1 MISKETKKH
10 IWYLYDIKKMSKSK
24 IAQKVGVSRN
34 SVIKILEDKSTVSEQ
49 FLKDAQNIERKSN
62 ESLLKM
68 IQDDDRLPS
77 IVSKILDIMNDD
89 EQLTNEIKRN
99 GLRPLATVLGILSD
113 KSIRLAEMHKG
124 VNSPNDVKVTIVNDA
139 DTVAKLEEEVNE
151 SKYTN

>member
-139 DTVAKLEEEVNE
+139 DTVAKFEEEVNE

>member
-124 VNSPNDVKVTIVNDA
+124 VNSPNNVKVTIVNDA
-139 DTVAKLEEEVNE
+139 DTVAKFEEEVNE